1 MSAARS
7 PSPEPEPDVS
17 ALPDSRSTVRPSL
30 GRAPLVAVLGLV
42 LAACTGATTPR
53 PTIPPDATGSLLP
66 ATTATV
72 PPTGSPA
79 PAFPVSLTDDE
90 GTTVALQKEPQKIVS
105 LTPAE
110 TEVLFAIGAGDRVV
124 GKVEDTAKFPP
135 EADSVPVVGTFSGVD
150 VEKIVGL
157 GTDLVIAGGSG
168 GTQPEAIQKL
178 RSLKIPVLVVY
189 APDVTSVYQDIEL
202 TGDAVGKSEA
212 ADALVVRI
220 QADFDAVA
228 AATAG
233 VSKPR
238 VFYETGD
245 QPSIYGIADDSV
257 YAQMIGLAGG
267 TPITTGSATNWEMPT
282 EKLITADPQ
291 LIILGDS
298 AYGVTADAV
307 AKRAGW
313 AGMTAVKN
321 GAIVPI
327 DDIPV
332 TRPGPRLGD
341 GLRLLVAAIHPEL
354 HLAVPSGAPA
364 ENPSQNPYGG

>member
-7 PSPEPEPDVS
+7 PSPEPEPDVP

-30 GRAPLVAVLGLV
+30 GRAALVAAVGLV
-42 LAACTGATTPR
+42 LAACTGAATPP
-53 PTIPPDATGSLLP
+53 PTIPPDATGALVP
-66 ATTATV
+66 AATATV
-72 PPTGSPA
+72 PPSASPA
-79 PAFPVSLTDDE
+79 PAFPITLTDDE
-90 GTTVALQKEPQKIVS
+90 GAAVALPREPQKIVS

-124 GKVEDTAKFPP
+124 GKVEDPAKFPP
-135 EADSVPVVGTFSGVD
+135 EADPVPVVGTFSGVD

-157 GTDLVIAGGSG
+157 GTDLVIAGGGG

-189 APDVTSVYQDIEL
+189 APDVATVYHDIEL
-202 TGDAVGKSEA
+202 TGDAVGESDA
-212 ADALVVRI
+212 AGALVERMK
-220 QADFDAVA
+220 ADFDEVA
-228 AATAG
+228 AATSG
-233 VSKPR
+233 VARPR

-313 AGMTAVKN
+313 AAMTAVKN
-321 GAIVPI
+321 RAVVPI
-327 DDIPV
+327 DDVPV

-354 HLAVPSGAPA
+354 HLTVPSQ
-364 ENPSQNPYGG
+364 NPSQNP